1 MKTYDYFKLQN
12 KLSDFLKQH
21 FNDASKPPK
30 STYAVEK
37 FRIEPNHIL
46 ENPYVP
52 DYIIKDKLKA
62 NADLIAIAQP
72 IMQELDSLISIVS
85 KNYILII
92 HDSNGVALKVINKS
106 TQPFEIG
113 NQCCELYDSSYTV
126 ACAIRQSVISEVFGY
141 EQLYPNSP
149 DFHSTSVAIC
159 NAGGVVS
166 GILTLANIN
175 GPLSFADQIV
185 AFGASAIEQELF
197 KINKNKDHSTS
208 ICNVQNAYD
217 ANANEA
223 FNELIGNSAIMQNQK
238 KYGCRAANSLCTVLI
253 EGESGTGKEIMARAI
268 HKASRPN
275 GPFVVIN
282 CGAIP
287 MELLQSELFGYE
299 SGAFTGAKKEGM
311 KGKFEHAH
319 NGTLFLD
326 EIGEMPLSMQVSLL
340 RILQDKTVIRI
351 GGTKGKIVDIRV
363 IAATNRNLMKEVSL
377 GNFRE
382 DLYYRLNIFLMKMP
396 TLREHIEDVP
406 LIAEYTLSILKA
418 NYNRPYLKL
427 NSEALAI
434 LQDYHWPGNVR
445 ELRNILEKAVIDC
458 DDYIITPYHL
468 PEHIKVKRTDSITKF
483 PRSLKE
489 MEHLMI
495 KDTLE
500 RNQLNITQSAKELGI
515 TRATLYKKMN
525 EHEISNAK

>member
-1 MKTYDYFKLQN
+1 MEIYDCFKFQN
-12 KLSDFLKQH
+12 TLSDFLKQH
-21 FNDASKPPK
+21 FKNGSKPLK

-46 ENPYVP
+46 ENSYVP

-62 NADLIAIAQP
+62 NADLIAISKP
-72 IMQELDSLISIVS
+72 IMKELDSLISIIS

-92 HDSNGVALKVINKS
+92 HDSNGVALNVINKS

-113 NQCCELYDSSYTV
+113 NQCCELYDSSYAV
-126 ACAIRQSVISEVFGY
+126 ACAIRQNVITEVFGY

-149 DFHSTSVAIC
+149 NCHSTNVAVC
-159 NAGGVVS
+159 NAEGFVY
-166 GILTLANIN
+166 GILTLVNIN
-175 GPLSFADQIV
+175 GPLSFANQIIV
-185 AFGASAIEQELF
+185 FGASAIEQELL
-197 KINKNKDHSTS
+197 KINKNKNNASS
-208 ICNVQNAYD
+208 NFNVQNAYNS
-217 ANANEA
+217 NAKEA
-223 FNELIGNSAIMQNQK
+223 FKELIGDSEIMQNLI
-238 KYGCRAANSLCTVLI
+238 KYGCRAANSPCTVLI

-275 GPFVVIN
+275 GPFVAIN

-311 KGKFEHAH
+311 IGKFEQAH

-363 IAATNRNLMKEVSL
+363 IAATNRNLMKEVSM
-377 GNFRE
+377 GTFRE
-382 DLYYRLNIFLMKMP
+382 DLYYRLNIFLIKMP
-396 TLREHIEDVP
+396 ALRDHIEDVP
-406 LIAEYTLSILKA
+406 LIAEHMLSILKT

-427 NSEALAI
+427 NSAALAI

-445 ELRNILEKAVIDC
+445 ELRNILERAVINC
-458 DDYIITPYHL
+458 DDDIITPYHL

-525 EHEISNAK
+525 EHGISNAK